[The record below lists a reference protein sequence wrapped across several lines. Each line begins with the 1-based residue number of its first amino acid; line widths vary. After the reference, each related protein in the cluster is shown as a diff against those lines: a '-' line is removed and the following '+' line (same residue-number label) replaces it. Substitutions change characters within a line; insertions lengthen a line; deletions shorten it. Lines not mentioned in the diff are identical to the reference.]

1 MTAKI
6 LESAPEEAYGPS
18 ERRFALRK
26 REGFVP
32 QVQRWSFQLPPDCM
46 QMRVG
51 FLAVQ
56 GLDDAALERS
66 AFFRWAKDALS
77 HVAGPTTFDHA
88 RFTDTQGLR
97 NHVIAAY
104 WIDDGRFE
112 RWRADEAL
120 QSWWTSKERLQNETG
135 VWREVLRVP
144 RERQESIYWRDYP
157 AGLMSSEDVSVY
169 PTPYCGYYGAMRDR
183 IPLAAHDPLDAQ
195 ADATLVE
202 NSGRTGYGERW
213 RITPPHNLAVI
224 RSANTWGHM
233 DEEQLADYEANLKKP
248 LAHGMAYLR
257 ESPLPTG
264 CASLRMQ
271 SKFDTHGRALPE
283 EHALGHFLSLRH
295 MEKWAENHATHAAIF
310 KAAISRYK
318 RYGKDNQLRTWHEVY
333 VLPAGDQL
341 FEYIHCGPET
351 GLLRWFHGE
360 RLE

>member
-6 LESAPEEAYGPS
+6 LENAPAEAHGPS
-18 ERRFALRK
+18 ERKFPLRK
-26 REGFVP
+26 RDGFVP

-56 GLDDAALERS
+56 GVDDAALEKS
-66 AFFRWAKDALS
+66 AFFKWARSALS
-77 HVAGPTTFDHA
+77 HPASPTTFDHA

-97 NHVIAAY
+97 NHVITAY
-104 WIDDGRFE
+104 WIDERRFE
-112 RWRADEAL
+112 RWRSDDVL
-120 QSWWTSKERLQNETG
+120 QSWWTSNERLHDGAG
-135 VWREVLRVP
+135 VWREMLRVP

-157 AGLMSSEDVSVY
+157 AGLMSSEEVAVY

-183 IPLAAHDPLDAQ
+183 IPLAANDPLDAPEGL
-195 ADATLVE
+195 ALVVQ
-202 NSGRTGYGERW
+202 SGRGGYAERW

-224 RSANTWGHM
+224 RSANSWGRM
-233 DEEQLADYEANLKKP
+233 DEEQLADFETKLKKP
-248 LAHGMAYLR
+248 LDDGMAYLR
-257 ESPLPTG
+257 GSPLPTG

-271 SKFDTHGRALPE
+271 CKLDTDGRLLPE

-295 MEKWAENHATHAAIF
+295 MEKWAEDHATHAAIF
-310 KAAISRYK
+310 KAAMSRYK

-341 FEYIHCGPET
+341 FEYINCGPET
-351 GLLRWFHGE
+351 GLLRWFDGE
-360 RLE
+360 RLD